1 MKTYLFR
8 QVKDVLRDGFPTQ
21 ELRDDVREVVAIVPE
36 QIVTIV
42 PEHILSKAVQ
52 VITER
57 G

>member
-36 QIVTIV
+36 QIVTIA